1 MEASIADTER
11 GFSFLP
17 AAPEEEEEDEPAAF
31 LRLMAAAAGDVE
43 VGEFEFGFRVRV
55 VEALFGWGQVG
66 LVGSGRGK

>member
-17 AAPEEEEEDEPAAF
+17 AAPEEEEDEPAAF
-31 LRLMAAAAGDVE
+31 LRLMAAAAEDVE

-55 VEALFGWGQVG
+55 VEALVRTK
-66 LVGSGRGK
+66 LD